1 MNTSTPSQEV
11 KYSRR
16 GHPIVKFERLRF
28 EYALEIVALI
38 GLIYG
43 LYQMAVSY
51 PSLPDQLPSHYG
63 ASGKPDD
70 TGPKSLLFLL
80 AGVSLAIYVTF
91 TLLVRF
97 PWHFNYPWKITEKNA
112 AAQYR
117 IASALLTTLKTIIVW
132 MITWIIIGTINI
144 GLGTAANLPEA
155 GLYAFLALTALTV
168 IFYFVF
174 AFRAR

>member
-1 MNTSTPSQEV
+1 MNASTPNQNV
-11 KYSRR
+11 KLSGR
-16 GHPIVKFERLRF
+16 GHPIVKFERLRI

-51 PSLPDQLPSHYG
+51 SSLPDQLPSHYG
-63 ASGKPDD
+63 LSGKPDD

-80 AGVSLAIYVTF
+80 VGVGLAVYATF

-97 PWHFNYPWKITEKNA
+97 PWNFNFPWKITEQNA
-112 AAQYR
+112 PAQYR
-117 IASALLTTLKTIIVW
+117 LASALLTTLKTIIVW
-132 MITWIIIGTINI
+132 MISWIIVGTINI
-144 GLGTAANLPEA
+144 GLGTATALPANGVYL
-155 GLYAFLALTALTV
+155 FLGLTAVTV
-168 IFYFVF
+168 ILYFVL